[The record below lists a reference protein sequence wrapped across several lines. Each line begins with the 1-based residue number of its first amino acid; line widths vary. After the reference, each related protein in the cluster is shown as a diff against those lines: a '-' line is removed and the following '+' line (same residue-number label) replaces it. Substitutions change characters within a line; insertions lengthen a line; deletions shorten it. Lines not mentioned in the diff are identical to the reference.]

1 MLTRLLC
8 VYSQYVQRLA
18 SITCVGRTFTLL
30 LPLLLLCECQVDCK
44 SEDAAASV
52 ALILYNM
59 SCDAALAQRLV
70 CGNSS
75 SSSSSSSSSIQQP
88 KAVGT
93 ATKSTKANGLSAGA
107 ASTSSSEDTLRTVK
121 LLVYMVKTHK

>member
-1 MLTRLLC
+1 MGYPYNCYILFL
-8 VYSQYVQRLA
+8 
-18 SITCVGRTFTLL
+18 
-30 LPLLLLCECQVDCK
+30 QVDCK

-70 CGNSS
+70 CGSS
-75 SSSSSSSSSIQQP
+75 SSGSSSSSSSIQQQ
-88 KAVGT
+88 KAVG
-93 ATKSTKANGLSAGA
+93 AAAKASKAGVISAGA
-107 ASTSSSEDTLRTVK
+107 SDSSSSEDTLRTVK